1 LDEAPLLDDDLRPV
15 DGGRTYVPVGS
26 TAVRKAIE
34 TYQPILGLHGHV
46 HEAKG
51 SVYLG
56 KTLCLNPGSM
66 YTEGALAG
74 YLITLDKKGVR
85 AFQPTQG

>member
-1 LDEAPLLDDDLRPV
+1 MLDKNIRPV

-34 TYQPILGLHGHV
+34 TYQPLMGLHGHV

-56 KTLCLNPGSM
+56 RTLCINPGSN

-74 YLITLDKKGVR
+74 YLISLDKNSVR
-85 AFQPTQG
+85 AFQPIQG